1 MLLFLKSLAMSQVQE
16 MGGYGVNLYGIS
28 RVTTAM
34 KVIALSFRNFQMKRV
49 LWSNSI
55 QDPVI
60 HYLWMYNAWGVDS
73 ALFKVGGN
81 QMMSWICRNL
91 I

>member
-49 LWSNSI
+49 L
-55 QDPVI
+55 
-60 HYLWMYNAWGVDS
+60 
-73 ALFKVGGN
+73 
-81 QMMSWICRNL
+81 
-91 I
+91 